1 MFLCVGVMYD
11 RVHSREI
18 SAYGGVVNT
27 MPKFAAFMVLFA
39 LANAGLPGTSG
50 FVGEFLVI
58 LASFKANVWYAFFAG
73 TTLVLGAAYT
83 LWMVKR
89 VIFGEIANDH
99 VRELTDLNGR
109 EFLVLGVLAIAVL
122 LVGLWRSRSW
132 FRRSS
137 LKPVES
143 AMNGF
148 NVAEFNAGLHY
159 ASPEIFLGLAACAIL
174 MLDLL
179 LSDAQRS
186 WTGVLS
192 VLALLTA
199 AVLSAVEPVGQ
210 RIVALGG
217 LYELDRMAQVLK
229 VVTLLSVAVVFVY
242 STDYLKRR
250 AMLKGEYY
258 VLGLFATLGAM
269 ALISA
274 GSLITLYLG
283 LELMSLC
290 LYAMVAFDRDSG
302 IAAESAIKYFVLG
315 SMASGTLLYGMSIV
329 YGVTGYLE
337 LASIALVARSGYGA
351 NIGLLFGIAFI
362 IVGIG
367 FKLGAVPFHMWIP
380 DVYEGSPTCVTV
392 FIGTA
397 SKLAA
402 FALAMRLLPEALG
415 ASQPDWSQMLVVLA
429 VLSMGIGTVIAIA
442 QTNLKR
448 MLAYSTISHIGYILL
463 GILAGTPQG
472 YQAAMFYMISYVLVT
487 SGAFGMILLLARQ
500 GFEADKLVDFRG
512 LNARSPWFAGMMAIL
527 MFSLAGVPPF
537 IGFWAKLGVI
547 QAVLGVSY
555 TWLAVVAVL
564 FSVVAAFFYLR
575 VVKLM
580 YFDDPTDRAPIGGST
595 LMRAVLSL
603 NALAAFAL
611 GVVPGS
617 LIALCQRAL
626 P

>member
-1 MFLCVGVMYD
+1 
-11 RVHSREI
+11 
-18 SAYGGVVNT
+18 
-27 MPKFAAFMVLFA
+27 
-39 LANAGLPGTSG
+39 
-50 FVGEFLVI
+50 
-58 LASFKANVWYAFFAG
+58 
-73 TTLVLGAAYT
+73 
-83 LWMVKR
+83 
-89 VIFGEIANDH
+89 
-99 VRELTDLNGR
+99 
-109 EFLVLGVLAIAVL
+109 
-122 LVGLWRSRSW
+122 
-132 FRRSS
+132 
-137 LKPVES
+137 
-143 AMNGF
+143 MNGF

-159 ASPEIFLGLAACAIL
+159 AAPEIFLALAACAIL
-174 MLDLL
+174 LLDLL
-179 LSDAQRS
+179 LSDARRS

-192 VLALLTA
+192 VIALLAT
-199 AVLSAVEPVGQ
+199 AVLAAIEPVGQ

-242 STDYLKRR
+242 STDYLRRR
-250 AMLKGEYY
+250 AILKGEYY
-258 VLGLFATLGAM
+258 VLGLFATLGAL

-302 IAAESAIKYFVLG
+302 IAAESAVKYFVLG

-329 YGVTGYLE
+329 YGVTGHLE
-337 LASIALVARSGYGA
+337 LSSISLVARAGYGA

-429 VLSMGIGTVIAIA
+429 VLSMGIGTVVAIA

-472 YQAAMFYMISYVLVT
+472 YQAAMFYMISYVLVA

-500 GFEADKLVDFRG
+500 GFEADKLVDFKG

-580 YFDDPTDRAPIGGST
+580 YFDDPTDSTQIGGSP
-595 LMRAVLSL
+595 LMRTVLSL

-617 LIALCQRAL
+617 LIAICQHAL